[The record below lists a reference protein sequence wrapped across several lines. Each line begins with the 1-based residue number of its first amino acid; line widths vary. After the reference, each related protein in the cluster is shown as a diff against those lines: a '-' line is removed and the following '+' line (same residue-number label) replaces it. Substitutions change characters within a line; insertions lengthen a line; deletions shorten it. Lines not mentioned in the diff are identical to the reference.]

1 MSDLVNHP
9 PHYTSHP
16 SGVEC
21 IDITEHMTFNIG
33 NAMKYLWRAGLKA
46 PLDEDLAKA
55 IWYIQRERDR
65 ALLMG
70 RQAAAEAQKAQ
81 DAILQRVV
89 QTPPRFTE
97 PRYAPPAAPDAPA
110 VVSLGAGDRPAT
122 APTAGVPVAPRG
134 P

>member
-1 MSDLVNHP
+1 
-9 PHYTSHP
+9 
-16 SGVEC
+16 VEC
-21 IDITEHMTFNIG
+21 IDIVEHMPFNIG

-97 PRYAPPAAPDAPA
+97 PRYAPPAVEPAPRPVGTGD
-110 VVSLGAGDRPAT
+110 GDRPST
-122 APTAGVPVAPRG
+122 APTAGISSGAIG
-134 P
+134 PK